1 VTEGVEHSAATNYQ
15 TVNTKTKGSE
25 DLVDGCV
32 VSVRP
37 SATSMPAYSPSMRHS
52 QSPHSLTDGDSAI
65 GVDSSTSPEL
75 RHHTDFSDE
84 KEENFECF
92 GENDGPEFESDMP
105 EMKSSTS
112 PQPFERG
119 LVRRNSWLRTSLR
132 RTSPTTDNL
141 VPPKR
146 WGSFR
151 TPRQRSTAALATAL
165 YNSGPATS
173 SSFNSSGRSS
183 NCDDGDMQDIH
194 SDISIEE
201 DVIDLN
207 NKVQQLQEQVGILSQ
222 NQVTTDER
230 YTKVKQDNT
239 TLTARIHMLEEHIRE
254 IEVRG
259 EERLLEETRR
269 NKDVVQRLERE
280 KQLEIENYS
289 IRLQGMEKDQR
300 VLTEEVNNLRAQLDK
315 TREEKHGVEE
325 QLSETQILLAREQ
338 EQHRVLQENRA
349 REVEEWGD
357 ERATS
362 LSIVQ
367 EMSREVEQLRN
378 QKAEM
383 AQNDSGMQI
392 QDGEEVLGDLP
403 ARIAEMETEIR
414 VLRDQNKRLHENNE
428 ELQAQM
434 LNKGL
439 EEGRTLLMNQAHNNS
454 LAAEFEAMS
463 ENEMRKALQDQQ
475 DVNLHLRGYIDSVLL
490 NIMEKYPEL
499 LEVRNK

>member
-15 TVNTKTKGSE
+15 TVNTKAKGPE

-92 GENDGPEFESDMP
+92 GENDGPEFES
-105 EMKSSTS
+105 
-112 PQPFERG
+112 
-119 LVRRNSWLRTSLR
+119 
-132 RTSPTTDNL
+132 
-141 VPPKR
+141 
-146 WGSFR
+146 

-392 QDGEEVLGDLP
+392 QDGEEVFGDLP